1 MSMQRKTRWKGKV
14 LTFYCTAGDH
24 YEPEEVF
31 FKNRAT
37 KFRISSNC
45 KGCSKGL
52 AKTKYKASQSKRSE
66 KYHLKRQTAMKRVKA
81 FDLWRQKF
89 SFYVGYLPSG
99 VGFENL
105 VAELIDL

>member
-1 MSMQRKTRWKGKV
+1 MSMQRKTKFINKV
-14 LTFYCTAGDH
+14 LHFYCTAGDH
-24 YEPEEVF
+24 FCEESEF
-31 FKNRAT
+31 YRNRKT

-45 KGCSKGL
+45 KACTQGL
-52 AKTKYKASQSKRSE
+52 CATKYKASQSKRSE
-66 KYHLKRQTAMKRVKA
+66 RFHLKRQTAMKRVKA